1 MSHLSVEFARLLL
14 FCRCLAYRLLP
25 TTMASQK
32 SIAACLSSMHCVL
45 QLIHPSLVLTR
56 SASSAQLLLCSADA
70 LWLLQVSRTAKMM
83 VSQMGFS
90 KLGQVAWQSGGG
102 PSFVGAQAGQA
113 PDCSGHTADMIDAE
127 VKDLVERAYR
137 WVLLAPKRS

>member
-1 MSHLSVEFARLLL
+1 
-14 FCRCLAYRLLP
+14 
-25 TTMASQK
+25 
-32 SIAACLSSMHCVL
+32 MHCVL
-45 QLIHPSLVLTR
+45 QHSLKLGSGTF
-56 SASSAQLLLCSADA
+56 CFADA

-137 WVLLAPKRS
+137 WALSAPNEC